1 MRGRLQA
8 VGPADGRDSV
18 ADACGRRCA
27 RRSAGGIKAWVS
39 GGAPLN
45 PEVGL
50 FFQSLGITFL
60 QGYGQTEAGPVI
72 GCNRPSAGIRLDTVG
87 PPVKNTEVR
96 IAEDGEIMVRGE
108 NVMHGYWRNPEET
121 ARVLQGRL
129 AGNRRRRPFR
139 RQGPD
144 RHHRPQ
150 EGPDR
155 QRQGRQYLAAADRRD
170 ADAAGRD
177 RAGDGLWRPPPAHGR
192 LARAGSGDRVRAGPA
207 RSGCSARSTASTPTF
222 R

>member
-1 MRGRLQA
+1 M
-8 VGPADGRDSV
+8 
-18 ADACGRRCA
+18 
-27 RRSAGGIKAWVS
+27 
-39 GGAPLN
+39 
-45 PEVGL
+45 

-72 GCNRPSAGIRLDTVG
+72 SCNRPSAGIRLDTVG

-121 ARVLQGRL
+121 ARVLRGRL
-129 AGNRRRRPFR
+129 AGDRRRRPFR

-155 QRQGRQYLAAADRRD
+155 QRQGRQCLAAADRGH
-170 ADAAGRD
+170 ADAAAARSPRRWSMATAARTSSRCSCPIRRSRQRRTCTQRLQ
-177 RAGDGLWRPPPAHGR
+177 RAV
-192 LARAGSGDRVRAGPA
+192 DRVNADLSVIERVRRFILADEPS
-207 RSGCSARSTASTPTF
+207 RSRTSS
-222 R
+222 